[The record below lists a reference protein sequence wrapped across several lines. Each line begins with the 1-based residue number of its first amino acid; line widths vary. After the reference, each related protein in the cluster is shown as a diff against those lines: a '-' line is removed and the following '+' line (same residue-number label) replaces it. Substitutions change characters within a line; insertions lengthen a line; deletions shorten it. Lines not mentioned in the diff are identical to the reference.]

1 MMGEH
6 QWSSDELQ
14 ALTLLGLAITP
25 GSDPANGW
33 GYTWWGRDW
42 TGPFPTPDAAI
53 HAAFTEALQALQF
66 RNEHSWVVAAQP
78 GERRLFSGE
87 SWVQID
93 GSRKRGPRDIE
104 AASAEEQARQDWSN
118 DE

>member
-1 MMGEH
+1 MMEEH

-25 GSDPANGW
+25 DSDPANGW
-33 GYTWWGRDW
+33 GYTWQGRDW
-42 TGPFPTPDAAI
+42 TGPFPTPDAAM
-53 HAAFTEALQALQF
+53 HAAFTEALQAL
-66 RNEHSWVVAAQP
+66 RLKNEYSWVVAAQP
-78 GERRLFSGE
+78 GERWQFNGE

-93 GSRKRGPRDIE
+93 GSGKRGARDIE
-104 AASAEEQARQDWSN
+104 AANVEEQARQDWSN